1 MARASAELTDSAHP
15 WTALR
20 PSGRS
25 RFSKSPQLS
34 AWNAARSGPPMSARS
49 FREVAVLL
57 VLRRPVE
64 GVAILRQ
71 HCRPGTALSVT
82 TAVFDWRMI
91 RPETHACGADEWRAR
106 WLDPANAYDRRI
118 QDSEFSGKK
127 VVGGIST
134 KMNIRNHL

>member
-1 MARASAELTDSAHP
+1 MPERMSADVVTPA
-15 WTALR
+15 
-20 PSGRS
+20 
-25 RFSKSPQLS
+25 KSSPRGYLDY
-34 AWNAARSGPPMSARS
+34 AARPDTSLAK
-49 FREVAVLL
+49 
-57 VLRRPVE
+57 

-71 HCRPGTALSVT
+71 LPSRATALSVT

-127 VVGGIST
+127 DVGGIST
-134 KMNIRNHL
+134 KMNIGNHLSFYWISTSQDVVLQCMGSYY